1 MLLIFIELN
10 IKKRGMYQAMELF
23 EEETELYN
31 SKIRLLNWLY
41 EEIKL
46 QPENMKDML
55 NEQGQK
61 LPYNI

>member
-1 MLLIFIELN
+1 MEKSKGIEIF
-10 IKKRGMYQAMELF
+10 Q
-23 EEETELYN
+23 EEMELYN

-41 EEIKL
+41 QEIKL
-46 QPENMKDML
+46 QPEHMKDLL